1 MDNSSSSKSG
11 FAGKGKYSGQK
22 KTFGSKKTSGD
33 KRTFGD
39 KESFGDK
46 KAFGD
51 KAGYKGKR
59 SAPVQQRQGF
69 KPFRNKP
76 ADNSGRDRFRKPYT
90 DERPF
95 SKADEAGILEGRN
108 PVMEALKSGR
118 SINRIIISS
127 GDREGSINKI
137 LAIAREKGI
146 VIQEVDRSRLDTLSV
161 TGAHQG
167 IVAYVSPKD
176 YVEPQVFL
184 DKAKERGEEPF
195 LLILDGIAD
204 PHNFGSII
212 RTADAVGVHGIIIPK
227 RRAVALNATVA
238 KASAGALE
246 YIDVARVTNI
256 AMAIDD
262 LKQKG
267 IWIAGTDSEAEK
279 KYDEADLKGPI
290 ALVIGGEGEG
300 IGKLISDKCD
310 FTVSIPMVGGVSS
323 LNASVAAAILMYE
336 VKKQRKGT
344 AK

>member
-1 MDNSSSSKSG
+1 MDKRNSSKSEYTS
-11 FAGKGKYSGQK
+11 KGKYSGQK
-22 KTFGSKKTSGD
+22 KTFGD
-33 KRTFGD
+33 K
-39 KESFGDK
+39 S
-46 KAFGD
+46 
-51 KAGYKGKR
+51 GYK
-59 SAPVQQRQGF
+59 
-69 KPFRNKP
+69 
-76 ADNSGRDRFRKPYT
+76 KPYK
-90 DERPF
+90 DEQPF

-137 LAIAREKGI
+137 LAIAKEKGI
-146 VIQEVDRSRLDTLSV
+146 VIQEVEKSRLDTLSV

-184 DKAKERGEEPF
+184 DKAKLKDEEVF
-195 LLILDGIAD
+195 LLILDGITD

-256 AMAIDD
+256 AMTIDD
-262 LKQKG
+262 LKEKG
-267 IWIAGTDSEAEK
+267 IWIVGTDSAAQK

-300 IGKLISDKCD
+300 IGKLIHDKCD

-336 VKKQRKGT
+336 VKKQRKG
-344 AK
+344 AALNI

>member
-59 SAPVQQRQGF
+59 PASVQQRQGF

-137 LAIAREKGI
+137 LAIARE
-146 VIQEVDRSRLDTLSV
+146 
-161 TGAHQG
+161 
-167 IVAYVSPKD
+167 
-176 YVEPQVFL
+176 
-184 DKAKERGEEPF
+184 
-195 LLILDGIAD
+195 
-204 PHNFGSII
+204 
-212 RTADAVGVHGIIIPK
+212 
-227 RRAVALNATVA
+227 
-238 KASAGALE
+238 
-246 YIDVARVTNI
+246 
-256 AMAIDD
+256 
-262 LKQKG
+262 
-267 IWIAGTDSEAEK
+267 
-279 KYDEADLKGPI
+279 
-290 ALVIGGEGEG
+290 
-300 IGKLISDKCD
+300 
-310 FTVSIPMVGGVSS
+310 
-323 LNASVAAAILMYE
+323 
-336 VKKQRKGT
+336 
-344 AK
+344 